1 MTKEDALK
9 ALQKGK
15 TMDELTKLETWL
27 RSHHIPYERIDENPP
42 EWAPRLDRHQ
52 ICVPSKKIK
61 ERKWDAICHY
71 GSYGYEEGLL
81 EIYGELV
88 TEDDDD
94 SVVGYLTAAD
104 VVKRVEAWLE
114 RGKKN
119 D

>member
-15 TMDELTKLETWL
+15 TMDELAKLEFWL
-27 RSHHIPYERIDENPP
+27 RSHHIPYERIDENPS
-42 EWAPRLDRHQ
+42 EWSPLLDRHQ
-52 ICVPSKKIK
+52 ICVPSEKI
-61 ERKWDAICHY
+61 RNWDAICHY
-71 GSYGYEEGLL
+71 GSYGYEDGLL

-88 TEDDDD
+88 TEDDGD

-104 VVKRVEAWLE
+104 VVKRVEAWLK

>member
-1 MTKEDALK
+1 
-9 ALQKGK
+9 
-15 TMDELTKLETWL
+15 MDELTKLETWL
-27 RSHHIPYERIDENPP
+27 RSHHIPYERIDEAPKP
-42 EWAPRLDRHQ
+42 WAPLMDRHQ
-52 ICVPSKKIK
+52 ICVPSEKIK
-61 ERKWDAICHY
+61 NWDAICHY

-114 RGKKN
+114 RGKNNEQSDWEIERKEE
-119 D
+119 

>member
-1 MTKEDALK
+1 MTKEDDLK

-15 TMDELTKLETWL
+15 KMDELTKLEFWI
-27 RSHHIPYERIDENPP
+27 RSHHIPYERIDEENKMFSI
-42 EWAPRLDRHQ
+42 LNRHQ
-52 ICVPSKKIK
+52 ICVPSEKDI
-61 ERKWDAICHY
+61 EWDAICHY

-104 VVKRVEAWLE
+104 VVKRVEAWLK